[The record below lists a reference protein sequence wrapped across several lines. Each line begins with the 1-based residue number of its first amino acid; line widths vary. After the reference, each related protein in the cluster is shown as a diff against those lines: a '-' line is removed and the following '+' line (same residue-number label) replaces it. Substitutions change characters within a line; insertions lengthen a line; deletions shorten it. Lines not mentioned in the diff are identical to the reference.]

1 VILRRPRTSS
11 EPRRLVC
18 TVSTVLDSLPNVE
31 TFVRRNL
38 AAGVDHMFVFLDGP
52 APRVR
57 AFLEDH
63 EHVTVVRTDKAYW
76 RGKRPKALNRRQV
89 VNANLVNCLLAAFDS
104 VAWLFHIDGDEVL
117 DIDKDA
123 LLGIEEDDVTSVHL
137 PCWEAVSQQHWDG
150 EVTHFKRLLG
160 SDELSLLT
168 VLGLAE
174 KPDNRFYFNGHV
186 RGKTGSRP
194 GLDIRLRIHFATR
207 LDGEEIEGRQLD
219 DQHLLHYE
227 SFSGEEFV
235 RKWAAHLSSG
245 TASKFSP
252 RRDLLRAAI
261 EAVTTNPVLDDD
273 RKRELLLRLYR
284 DQVEDDFATLRELGY
299 LETPRT
305 DRHQHTP
312 TPFTKDERALLDGY
326 LQRLCE
332 ADKALFSADPRTQ
345 QDPAGLVRDIVDHLG
360 PGESAL
366 AERLAAVLGPR
377 VDQG

>member
-1 VILRRPRTSS
+1 VILRRSTASA
-11 EPRRLVC
+11 EPGRLVC
-18 TVSTVLDSLPNVE
+18 TVSTVLDTLPNVK
-31 TFVRRNL
+31 TFVRGNL

-57 AFLEDH
+57 TFLERH
-63 EHVTVVRTDKAYW
+63 PHVTVVRTGKSYW
-76 RGKRPKALNRRQV
+76 RGERPRALNRRQV
-89 VNANLVNCLLAAFDS
+89 VNANIVNCLLAPFDS
-104 VAWLFHIDGDEVL
+104 VAWLFHIDGDERL

-123 LLGIEEDDVTSVHL
+123 LLAVDDDVPCVHL
-137 PCWEAVSQQHWDG
+137 RCWEAVSQQHWDG
-150 EVTHFKRLLG
+150 EVSHFKRLLT

-168 VLGLAE
+168 VLGLIK
-174 KPDNRFYFNGHV
+174 KPDNRFFFNGHV

-194 GLDIRLRIHFATR
+194 DLGIMMRIHYVTR
-207 LDGEEIEGRQLD
+207 RDGEEIEGRHLD

-261 EAVTTNPVLDDD
+261 EAVAANPVLDEE

-284 DQVEDDFATLRELGY
+284 EEVEDDFSTLRDLGY
-299 LETPRT
+299 LETPRP
-305 DRHQHTP
+305 DWHEHTP
-312 TPFTKDERALLDGY
+312 SGFSKDERRLLDGY

-332 ADKALFSADPRTQ
+332 ADKAFFSSDPETAE
-345 QDPAGLVRDIVDHLG
+345 DPAGLVRDIVARLG
-360 PGESAL
+360 SGEAAL
-366 AERLAAVLGPR
+366 AEQLTAALAAT
-377 VDQG
+377 QG